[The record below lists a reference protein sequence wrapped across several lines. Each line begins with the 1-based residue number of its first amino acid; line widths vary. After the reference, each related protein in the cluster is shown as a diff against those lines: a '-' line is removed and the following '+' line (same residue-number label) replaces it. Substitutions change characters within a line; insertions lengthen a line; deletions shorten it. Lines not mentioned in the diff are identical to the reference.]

1 MNRIAVN
8 KEVTITSLYFKNQN
22 DFTTF
27 PRRMEYDGT
36 TYTFMDGLQYLITKG
51 EKIMRIFDMTDGE
64 VKYRLQCDNAQ
75 DSWKLLAI
83 SQN

>member
-8 KEVTITSLYFKNQN
+8 KEVTITSLYFKNQS

-27 PRRMEYDGT
+27 PRRMEYEGA

-51 EKIMRIFDMTDGE
+51 GEIMRIFDMTDGE